1 MEYMY
6 YTKCTT
12 INTTRFEKILVKTNG
27 INLSLSLSLA
37 LSLRYKKYYTYNTK
51 LKISCLKFLIKEL
64 DH

>member
-27 INLSLSLSLA
+27 INLSLSLPRS
-37 LSLRYKKYYTYNTK
+37 
-51 LKISCLKFLIKEL
+51 IS
-64 DH
+64 

>member
-27 INLSLSLSLA
+27 ISLSLSLSLDIKNII
-37 LSLRYKKYYTYNTK
+37 YDTK
-51 LKISCLKFLIKEL
+51 LIIFSLNFLIKEL

>member
-27 INLSLSLSLA
+27 INLSLFLSPLSLSL
-37 LSLRYKKYYTYNTK
+37 SLLDIKN
-51 LKISCLKFLIKEL
+51 IICIIQNLKFLV
-64 DH
+64 